1 MRDQFQD
8 FKAQL
13 PDYISNEID
22 FELYK
27 MRHSAEHVLTQAMHR
42 LFGKDK
48 IIMAMGPATKKGFY
62 FDFETRGVNIS
73 EEDFEKIEEE
83 MKKIVKE
90 NQKFERREINISDA
104 RKLFQDNPYKQ
115 EWLDEIKE
123 KGQRATIYVNLDKE
137 GKEQFVDLCKGPH
150 VDYTKQI
157 GKFKLLKIAGAYW
170 RGDEKNKML
179 VRIYGTTFKTQKE
192 LEDYLNFLEEVKRRD
207 HRRLGKKLDLFL
219 FSDLVGGGLA
229 MWTPRGT
236 IVREE
241 LDKFVWELR
250 KKKGYL
256 KVTIP
261 HITKKDLY
269 ETSGH
274 WDKFKDELFK
284 ITTREGHEFAM
295 KPMNCPH
302 HTQIYANKKRS
313 YRELPQRYA
322 ETTMVYRDEQS
333 GELSGL
339 SRVRCI
345 TQDDAHV
352 FCRYSQIKQEFFAI
366 WDIVDEFYSTF
377 GFELNVRLSFHDPEN
392 FDAYLGTK
400 EVWKKAED
408 EIEEIAKERGVKYFI
423 AKGEAAMY
431 GPKVDFI
438 ATDSIGRD
446 WQVATI
452 QLDMNMPERF
462 DLTCVNEKGEN
473 ERIVML
479 HAAIMGSIERFAS
492 VMIEHFAGKFPIWV
506 SPEQVRIIPISETN
520 LQYAKK
526 VLKMLLKEDIRAKID
541 TDSETMQNKI
551 RQAQEM
557 QIPLMLILG
566 KKEEENGTVSV
577 RFRDKKENKVMKID
591 EFIKALK
598 KNIEDRKLET
608 EL

>member
-1 MRDQFQD
+1 MDTFSS
-8 FKAQL
+8 FKNIL
-13 PDYISNEID
+13 PDYIKTEED
-22 FELYK
+22 FMLYK
-27 MRHSAEHVLTQAMHR
+27 MRHSAEHILTQAMHR
-42 LFGKDK
+42 IYGKDK
-48 IIMAMGPATKKGFY
+48 IIMAMGPATKDGFY
-62 FDFETRGVNIS
+62 FDFEAKGVSIS
-73 EEDFEKIEEE
+73 KEDFEKIEKE

-90 NQKFERREINISDA
+90 NQKFERREIEINEA
-104 RKLFQDNPYKQ
+104 RKLFKNNPYKQ
-115 EWLDEIKE
+115 EWLDEIEKNKE
-123 KGQRATIYVNLDKE
+123 KATIYVNIDKN

-150 VDYTKQI
+150 VNYTKQI

-192 LEDYLNFLEEVKRRD
+192 LDEYLNFLEEVKKRD
-207 HRRLGKKLDLFL
+207 HKKLGKKLDLFL

-236 IVREE
+236 ILREE

-250 KKKGYL
+250 KAKGYQ

-284 ITTREGHEFAM
+284 ITTREGHKFAM

-302 HTQIYANKKRS
+302 HTRIYANKKRS

-366 WDIVDEFYSTF
+366 WDIVDEFYSSF
-377 GFELNVRLSFHDPEN
+377 GFKLNVRLSFHNPDN
-392 FDAYLGTK
+392 FEAYLGTK
-400 EVWKKAED
+400 EIWKKAEK
-408 EIEEIAKERGVKYFI
+408 EIEDIAKERKVKYFI

-438 ATDSIGRD
+438 ATDSLSRD

-462 DLTCVNEKGEN
+462 DLTCVNEKGKE

-492 VMIEHFAGKFPIWV
+492 VMIEHFAGKFPLWV
-506 SPEQVRIIPISETN
+506 APEQIRIIPISDQN
-520 LQYAKK
+520 LEYAEKIAK
-526 VLKMLLKEDIRAKID
+526 ILGDNDIRFKID
-541 TDSETMQNKI
+541 SDSETMQNKI

-557 QIPLMLILG
+557 QIPLMVILG
-566 KKEEENGTVSV
+566 KKEEENNTISV
-577 RFRDKKENKVMKID
+577 RFRDRKENKVMQIDDFVEKILD
-591 EFIKALK
+591 NIK
-598 KNIEDRKLET
+598 NRRLE
-608 EL
+608 LDL